1 MDIREYCT
9 PTFLFVIAPMLIF
22 GFFVASIGAVKRIS
36 AMLAIGIAAL
46 VVGLVILY
54 IQLRCPEEEF
64 EEKSE

>member
-1 MDIREYCT
+1 
-9 PTFLFVIAPMLIF
+9 MLIF

-46 VVGLVILY
+46 AVGLVILY